1 MSPWTTL
8 ISKAPELAEKM
19 RSMRPPKI
27 RVVVDG
33 KNVYWGLVAPTDES
47 LAAHA
52 RFFKRR
58 PQSMEDWLVER
69 LSEMSRKWPDANEV
83 ELLGVWAGNPP
94 RLELIA
100 WAGEEYE
107 VL

>member
-1 MSPWTTL
+1 MNSWTTL
-8 ISKAPELAEKM
+8 ISRVSELAEKM

-33 KNVYWGLVAPTDES
+33 RDVYLGLVAPTDES
-47 LAAHA
+47 LAAYA
-52 RFFKRR
+52 RFFKQR
-58 PQSMEDWLVER
+58 PQSIEDWLVKR
-69 LSEMSRKWPDANEV
+69 LSEMSRKWPDAKEV